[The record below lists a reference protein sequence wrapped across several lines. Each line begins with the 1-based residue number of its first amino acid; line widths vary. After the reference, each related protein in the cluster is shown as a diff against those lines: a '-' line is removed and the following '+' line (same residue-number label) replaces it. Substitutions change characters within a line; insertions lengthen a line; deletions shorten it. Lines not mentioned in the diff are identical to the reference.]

1 MIVETRAK
9 SVPVG
14 FLDPEL
20 MSMSTM
26 DQDRSYVVEYLGK
39 ALHKFARKKTYNVCT
54 YTSDHWILVV
64 IIPKWN
70 KALYFYSERSKVRDY
85 SVLKE
90 VINEWVLP

>member
-1 MIVETRAK
+1 METREK

-20 MSMSTM
+20 MSMSTI
-26 DQDRSYVVEYLGK
+26 DQERSYVVEYLRK
-39 ALHKFARKKTYNVCT
+39 ALHKFARKKLIMFAHNTGG
-54 YTSDHWILVV
+54 HWILVV

-70 KALYFYSERSKVRDY
+70 KALYFDSERYKAHNY

-90 VINEWVLP
+90 IINE

>member
-1 MIVETRAK
+1 METREK

-54 YTSDHWILVV
+54 YTSDH
-64 IIPKWN
+64 
-70 KALYFYSERSKVRDY
+70 
-85 SVLKE
+85 
-90 VINEWVLP
+90 

>member
-1 MIVETRAK
+1 MIVETREK

-39 ALHKFARKKTYNVCT
+39 ALHKFVRKKTYNVCT
-54 YTSDHWILVV
+54 
-64 IIPKWN
+64 
-70 KALYFYSERSKVRDY
+70 
-85 SVLKE
+85 
-90 VINEWVLP
+90 

>member
-1 MIVETRAK
+1 MIVETRKK

-26 DQDRSYVVEYLGK
+26 DQERSYVVEYLGK
-39 ALHKFARKKTYNVCT
+39 TLHKFARKKLIMFAHNTCG
-54 YTSDHWILVV
+54 HWILVI

-70 KALYFYSERSKVRDY
+70 KTLYFDSQRFKARDY

-90 VINEWVLP
+90 VINE

>member
-1 MIVETRAK
+1 MIVETREK

-39 ALHKFARKKTYNVCT
+39 TLHKFARKKLIMFAHNTGG
-54 YTSDHWILVV
+54 HWILVV

-70 KALYFYSERSKVRDY
+70 KALYFDSQRSKMRDY

-90 VINEWVLP
+90 VINE

>member
-1 MIVETRAK
+1 MIVETREK

-39 ALHKFARKKTYNVCT
+39 TLHKFARKKLIMFAHNTGG
-54 YTSDHWILVV
+54 HWILVV

-70 KALYFYSERSKVRDY
+70 KALYFDSERYKAHNY

-90 VINEWVLP
+90 VINE